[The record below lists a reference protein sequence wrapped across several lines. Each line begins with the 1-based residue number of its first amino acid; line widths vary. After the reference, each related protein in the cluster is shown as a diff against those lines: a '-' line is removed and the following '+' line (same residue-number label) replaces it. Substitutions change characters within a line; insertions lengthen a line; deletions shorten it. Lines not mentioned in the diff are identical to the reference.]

1 VQLLTDVLAY
11 AVKPC
16 YLNQVEMHPYNT
28 QRELLDFFSKN
39 GVKVTAFSPLGSP
52 SYVELGMDQK
62 LNIMTEDC
70 IVNMAT
76 KHAKSSA
83 QILLRWAVQRG
94 TSLVTKSSQMSR
106 IKENAAIFDFALSV
120 EEVCMHVVGRWRW
133 WWRWWRWW
141 WWWCGCPVC
150 LVFCPVW
157 QTTFLTL
164 RCLLAL
170 FSNSHARLR

>member
-1 VQLLTDVLAY
+1 MEALVDSNLTRHIGVANFNVQLLTDVLAY

-28 QRELLDFFSKN
+28 QRELLDFCNKN

-62 LNIMTEDC
+62 LNILTEDC

-83 QILLRWAVQRG
+83 QILLRWAVQVRASVRMCVG
-94 TSLVTKSSQMSR
+94 GGGRAVVVFFVRMCLILSCLPPPPPHCS
-106 IKENAAIFDFALSV
+106 AARAS
-120 EEVCMHVVGRWRW
+120 
-133 WWRWWRWW
+133 
-141 WWWCGCPVC
+141 
-150 LVFCPVW
+150 
-157 QTTFLTL
+157 
-164 RCLLAL
+164 
-170 FSNSHARLR
+170 